1 MTPSTQPPPT
11 ATARPPSRASARRPA
26 AGLALLLPLC
36 ACADWGVRPMFPE
49 AAARQPVVQEQA
61 LLGLSPAGD
70 AAAAQMLLAEGEPP
84 QLSLLVLDRGGGPG
98 RLVLVAPP
106 EAARAVAGELL
117 RDGKRLLPLLAPA
130 VAREWPEALATAG
143 SLGFARAAPAVP
155 EPGRRRWPI
164 TGATGLQLALRLSEL
179 EGPPPAVGLLLTELP
194 GGQPG
199 GAEEVEL
206 CRMPLAGEVVSPR
219 LWLAGRTA
227 WLLAG
232 SVRGGTS
239 AEALH
244 RTVGL
249 RRGDLLR
256 AEAGLHNLHG
266 LSDYGQGD
274 LDAAG
279 REFARALAAD
289 DRFVDALYNAA
300 SVAALADRTDE
311 AIDLLRRAVAED
323 PRRVQV
329 LARDDDDL
337 KGLRRRADV
346 RALLGLRRLPPAD
359 REPPR

>member
-1 MTPSTQPPPT
+1 MH
-11 ATARPPSRASARRPA
+11 SAPLIPLSLL
-26 AGLALLLPLC
+26 LALT
-36 ACADWGVRPMFPE
+36 ACADWSVRPMFPE
-49 AAARQPVVQEQA
+49 GAARQPVIQEQA
-61 LLGLSPAGD
+61 LFGLSASGD
-70 AAAAQMLLAEGEPP
+70 AAAAQLLVAEGEPP
-84 QLSLLVLDRGGGPG
+84 KLALLALDHAGGPT
-98 RLVLVAPP
+98 RTLLVAPAD
-106 EAARAVAGELL
+106 AAQNVAAELA
-117 RDGKRLLPLLAPA
+117 RDGRRLLPLLTPA
-130 VAREWPEALATAG
+130 VARDWPEALLAAA
-143 SLGFARAAPAVP
+143 SLGFAMAAPAVP

-164 TGATGLQLALRLSEL
+164 AGATGLSLALRLADL
-179 EGPPPAVGLLLTELP
+179 DGPPLSQGLLLTELP

-206 CRMPLAGEVVSPR
+206 CRMPLAGEAVSPQV
-219 LWLAGRTA
+219 WIAGGTA

-232 SVRGGTS
+232 SVRGGTAS
-239 AEALH
+239 EVLH

-249 RRGDLLR
+249 RRGSLLR

-274 LDAAG
+274 LDAAR

-311 AIDLLRRAVAED
+311 AVDLLRRAVAED

-337 KGLRRRADV
+337 KALRRRPDV

-359 REPPR
+359 REAAR